1 MTLKYDVV
9 VIGGGHAGCE
19 AACAAANMGAKTL
32 LVTMDMNK
40 IAQMSCNPAIGGI
53 AKGQIVREIDALGGQ
68 TGLVTDATS
77 LQFRMLN
84 VGKGPAVWSPRAQCD
99 RGKFI
104 WEWRSRLDATPNLD
118 IWQDQACELLTEPA
132 KPTLLTSP
140 TQRVTGVR
148 TIWGAEIMARC
159 VVITAGTFL
168 NGLLHI
174 GRKMIPGGRIAEP
187 AVGGLTESITRH
199 GIRTARMKTGTPVR
213 IDKRSVDFSLL
224 DEQPGEQHPYMFSY
238 LPSSSIPNNHDSMYA
253 AAPQQHHRKLRQL
266 PCWTVNT
273 NTAVH
278 EVLRSGLKDSPLY
291 NGQIQSI
298 GPRYCPSIETKLVTF
313 PDREQHPLF
322 LEPEGEETNEMYL
335 NGFSSSLP
343 METQIDAL
351 RHIPAFKNIK
361 VYRPGYAIEYDFFD
375 PTQLKHTLES
385 KIVDGLWMAGQVN
398 GTTGYEEAAGQG
410 LVAGI
415 NAALKCVGTEEFI
428 MHRDEAYIGVLIDDL
443 VTKGVDEPYRMFT
456 SRAEFRILL
465 RQDDADRRLT
475 ERAYHLGIASQKR
488 YDWWMQ
494 KKSLIEEIEEFCYN
508 YPIKPRIIND
518 ALEKLG
524 TTPLQFGV
532 KLADLI
538 ARPQLSIQS
547 LTPFIPE
554 LQQRIST
561 LPNRKEEI
569 VEAAEI
575 RIKYKGYIE
584 RERAVAEK
592 MHRLENIR
600 IKGHFKYAE
609 IQSLS
614 TEARQKLTSI
624 DPETLAQASRIPGVS
639 PSDIN
644 VLLVLMG
651 R

>member
-1 MTLKYDVV
+1 MILNYDVI

-40 IAQMSCNPAIGGI
+40 IGQMSCNPAVGGI

-68 TGLVTDATS
+68 MGRVTDATAI
-77 LQFRMLN
+77 QFRMLN

-104 WEWRSRLDATPNLD
+104 WKWRETIDHTENLD
-118 IWQDQACELLTEPA
+118 VWQDQVDELIVENATCAATESQ
-132 KPTLLTSP
+132 PTK
-140 TQRVTGVR
+140 RAVGVR
-148 TIWGAEIMARC
+148 TIWGAEIRAKS

-168 NGLLHI
+168 NGLMHI
-174 GRKMIPGGRIAEP
+174 GRKMVKGGRIAEP
-187 AVGGLTESITRH
+187 AAERLTESITQH
-199 GIRTARMKTGTPVR
+199 GIRSNRMKTGTPVR
-213 IDKRSVDFSLL
+213 LDKQSIDFSKLRQQ
-224 DEQPGEQHPYMFSY
+224 DGEQRAYRFSYYPGESGFTGYSGT
-238 LPSSSIPNNHDSMYA
+238 LP
-253 AAPQQHHRKLRQL
+253 QL
-266 PCWTVNT
+266 PCWECYT
-273 NTAVH
+273 NPDVH
-278 EVLRSGLKDSPLY
+278 EMLRSGLADSPLY

-313 PDREQHPLF
+313 PDREQHLLF
-322 LEPEGEETNEMYL
+322 LEPEGAETNEMYL

-343 METQIDAL
+343 MDVQIEAL
-351 RHIPAFKNIK
+351 HKISGLENAK

-375 PTQLKHTLES
+375 PTQLRHTLES
-385 KIVDGLWMAGQVN
+385 KIIEGLFFAGQVN

-410 LVAGI
+410 LVAGV
-415 NAALKCVGTEEFI
+415 NAALKCVGTEEFV
-428 MHRDEAYIGVLIDDL
+428 MRRDESYIGVLIDDL

-456 SRAEFRILL
+456 SRAEYRILL
-465 RQDDADRRLT
+465 RQDDADARLT
-475 ERAYHLGIASQKR
+475 ERAYQIGIAKKDR
-488 YDWWMQ
+488 FDWWML
-494 KKSLIEEIEEFCYN
+494 KKQAIEEIVEFCKN
-508 YPIKPRIIND
+508 FPIKAKEINP
-518 ALEKLG
+518 ALKKLG

-532 KLADLI
+532 KLEDLI
-538 ARPQLSIQS
+538 ARPQLNFQNLMPIIPQ
-547 LTPFIPE
+547 LREFIDK
-554 LQQRIST
+554 

-569 VEAAEI
+569 AEAAEI

-584 RERAVAEK
+584 REKLVAEK
-592 MHRLENIR
+592 MHRLENIK
-600 IKGHFKYAE
+600 IKGHFDYNN

-614 TEARQKLTSI
+614 TECRQKLTAI